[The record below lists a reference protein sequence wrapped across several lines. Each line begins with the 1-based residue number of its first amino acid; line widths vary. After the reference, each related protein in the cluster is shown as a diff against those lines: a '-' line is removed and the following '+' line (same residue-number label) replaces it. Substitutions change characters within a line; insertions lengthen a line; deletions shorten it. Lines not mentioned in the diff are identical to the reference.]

1 MKNLIASFVIFFV
14 LIISMIF
21 SINYLNK
28 RIDHYTKKVN
38 YMEDVISKES
48 WDEAYKASMEFIKEW
63 DKDSETV
70 SVFIN
75 HTHVDSINSELL
87 KLTQYIKYKDKSE
100 SLALVHEIK
109 FLIEEILDVEKV
121 TLANV
126 F

>member
-1 MKNLIASFVIFFV
+1 MKNLIASFVIFFI

-28 RIDHYTKKVN
+28 RIDHYTEKVN
-38 YMEDVISKES
+38 YMEEVISKES
-48 WDEAYKASMEFIKEW
+48 WDEAYKVSIEFIKEW
-63 DKDSETV
+63 DKDSKTV

-75 HTHVDSINSELL
+75 HTHVDSINSGLL
-87 KLTQYIKYKDKSE
+87 KLTQYIKYKDKTE

>member
-1 MKNLIASFVIFFV
+1 MKNLIASLVIFFV

-100 SLALVHEIK
+100 SLALIHEIK

>member
-14 LIISMIF
+14 LIISMVF

>member
-100 SLALVHEIK
+100 SLALIHEIK